1 VDTFLQF
8 FMRKEMISSVSL
20 LFMSLIALS
29 LVLVGTSSRMAE
41 TVASPRNAPPR
52 SNTSRLSF

>member
-1 VDTFLQF
+1 MDTFLQF
-8 FMRKEMISSVSL
+8 FMRKEIISSVSL

>member
-1 VDTFLQF
+1 MATFLQLC
-8 FMRKEMISSVSL
+8 MRREMISSVSL
-20 LFMSLIALS
+20 LFMSLTAFS
-29 LVLVGTSSRMAE
+29 LVLLGTSSRMAE